1 MVYHHGPTVCCLL
14 IAYIYPINI
23 QTQPRME
30 VVNTP
35 SPKANADLELVN
47 KAKTGDQAAFGKLM
61 SRYKESVYYM
71 ILKMV
76 HNRDDADDL
85 TMVAFSKAFHNL
97 ANYSAD
103 FAFSTWLFRIATNN
117 CIDFIR
123 KKKLLT
129 TSIDQSSQTEDGES
143 APIAVKD
150 KSMTP
155 EESII
160 KDQRA
165 IKIREVIQ
173 TLSPKYK
180 QLIELRYFE
189 ELSYEEIAEQLDL
202 PLGTVKA
209 QLFRAKD
216 LLYNHMKATK
226 DRY

>member
-1 MVYHHGPTVCCLL
+1 
-14 IAYIYPINI
+14 
-23 QTQPRME
+23 ME
-30 VVNTP
+30 VGNTP
-35 SPKANADLELVN
+35 TPKPTPKVNADLELVN
-47 KAKTGDQAAFGKLM
+47 KAKEGDQVAYGKLM
-61 SRYKESVYYM
+61 GRYKESVYYM

-123 KKKLLT
+123 KKKLQT
-129 TSIDQSSQTEDGES
+129 TSIDQTSTTDDGES
-143 APIAVKD
+143 VPIAVKD
-150 KSMTP
+150 KAMTP

-165 IKIREVIQ
+165 TKIREVIQ
-173 TLSPKYK
+173 ELSPKYR

-189 ELSYEEIAEQLDL
+189 ELSYEEIADKLDL

-216 LLYNHMKATK
+216 MLYNLMKATK

>member
-1 MVYHHGPTVCCLL
+1 
-14 IAYIYPINI
+14 
-23 QTQPRME
+23 ME
-30 VVNTP
+30 VVNTPNTP

-76 HNRDDADDL
+76 HNRDDAEDL

-123 KKKLLT
+123 KKKLQT

-173 TLSPKYK
+173 QLSPKYK

-216 LLYNHMKATK
+216 MLYNHMKDTK

>member
-1 MVYHHGPTVCCLL
+1 
-14 IAYIYPINI
+14 
-23 QTQPRME
+23 ME
-30 VVNTP
+30 VVNTPNTP

-123 KKKLLT
+123 KKKLQT

-209 QLFRAKD
+209 QIFRAKD
-216 LLYNHMKATK
+216 MLYNHMKDTK

>member
-1 MVYHHGPTVCCLL
+1 
-14 IAYIYPINI
+14 
-23 QTQPRME
+23 ME
-30 VVNTP
+30 VEKNSNPAPTPPVKVNP
-35 SPKANADLELVN
+35 DLDLVN
-47 KAKTGDQAAFGKLM
+47 KAKTGDQVAFGKLM
-61 SRYKESVYYM
+61 ARYKESVYYM

-85 TMVAFSKAFHNL
+85 TMVAFSKAFNNL

-123 KKKLLT
+123 KKKLQT
-129 TSIDQSSQTEDGES
+129 TSIDQSTPNDEGES
-143 APIAVKD
+143 VPIAVKD

-155 EESII
+155 EERII

-173 TLSPKYK
+173 ELSPKYK

-189 ELSYEEIAEQLDL
+189 ELSYEEIAERCDL

-216 LLYNHMKATK
+216 MLYNLMKSTK

>member
-1 MVYHHGPTVCCLL
+1 
-14 IAYIYPINI
+14 
-23 QTQPRME
+23 
-30 VVNTP
+30 
-35 SPKANADLELVN
+35 
-47 KAKTGDQAAFGKLM
+47 
-61 SRYKESVYYM
+61 VYYM

-129 TSIDQSSQTEDGES
+129 TSIDQTSATDDGES
-143 APIAVKD
+143 VPIAVKD

-173 TLSPKYK
+173 ELSPKYRS
-180 QLIELRYFE
+180 LIELRYFE
-189 ELSYEEIAEQLDL
+189 ELSYEEIADKLDL

-216 LLYNHMKATK
+216 MLYNLMKATK